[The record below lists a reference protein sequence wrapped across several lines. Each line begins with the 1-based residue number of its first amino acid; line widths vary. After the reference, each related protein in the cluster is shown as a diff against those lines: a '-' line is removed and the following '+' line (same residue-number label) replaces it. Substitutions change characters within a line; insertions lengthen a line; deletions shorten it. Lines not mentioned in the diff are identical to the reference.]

1 MPSFINLY
9 SGGVNVERPNSYDE
23 QYISQQPALELLQ
36 GLNYRLLAPEQA
48 ESMRGTLYDVL
59 LKTILEEKL
68 KEFNSYEYKGVT
80 YKFSQNNIHQAVR
93 DLDEPLTDGLVKTN
107 EKIFETLMLGRS
119 YTEFLPDGSKKS
131 FTIQYIDW
139 ENFENNVF
147 HVVEEFAVER
157 MDGRGKVRPDIVL
170 FVNGIPF
177 VVIECKK
184 ASISMEQGISQMIRN
199 QGKDYAPQLFKYVQV
214 VMSTNKNETKYATC
228 NTPKKFWSV
237 WKEEKKEWL
246 QALLDET
253 VEGRLPTMQD
263 KNIISLFHPER
274 LLELTHFF
282 TLFDKDVKKV
292 TRYQQ
297 YFAIKEIIKTIQER
311 DENGNRQSGV
321 IWHTQGSG
329 KSLTMV
335 MLAKYILSEMNEHN
349 PKVVV
354 VTDRVELDKQIHKT
368 FKHTRLKASRA
379 TTGSHLVDLINDN
392 NTDIVTTLVHKFD
405 TASAKQKPI
414 ESRDIFILVDESHR
428 TQYGEL
434 HIKMKKV
441 FPNACYLGFTGTPL
455 MKKEKSTMIK
465 FGKLIHTYTIADG
478 VRDKAIVPLLYEGK
492 MVDQTVNQKAID
504 TRLEM
509 ITRNLNDKQK
519 DEVMKKWSQF
529 ERIASSNQRI
539 SMIAFD
545 INQHFLDNYKTQGS
559 QFKAMLATNSK
570 IEAIRYLEAFE
581 EFGDLTC
588 AVVISPPDQREGHE
602 VVDEVS
608 RDKVLNFWNRMM
620 NKYGDDDSYEDAIKE
635 DFIDGDEIELL
646 IVVDKLLT
654 GFDAPRAT
662 VLYIDKPMKEHTL
675 LQAIARVNRLYDG
688 KDYGLIIDYRGLLD
702 RLDQALEMY
711 SGAGL
716 ENFDPK
722 DLQGAI
728 YDVISIV
735 GSLRQYYSDLLQI
748 FAPIK
753 NKADTEEY
761 EVWLEDEERRQE
773 FYGVLSKFGQN
784 LGIALESEK
793 IYNAL
798 PAEELKKYKRDLKFY
813 QELRKAVKLRYSDSI
828 DHREYEAKMQNLMD
842 HYISAEQ
849 IIRITNPV
857 DILNEKAFEEELE
870 RLESKRAKA
879 DAIRTRL
886 TKSISTKWDEN
897 PAYYKKFSE
906 RIKEA
911 IDAYKQ
917 QRISEAEYLQ
927 RMNDLKKEYQH
938 GEPVE
943 AYPDSIKKNSNAQAF
958 YGVAKDIMQE
968 QKMSDELLAE
978 LALQME
984 DIIRSYTKVDWHDNM
999 EVHNRI
1005 AQELDDL
1012 IFDFTK
1018 EHKVSL
1024 GFDQV
1029 DKIIEQIKTVALRRY

>member
-1 MPSFINLY
+1 M
-9 SGGVNVERPNSYDE
+9 ERPNSYDE
-23 QYISQQPALELLQ
+23 RYISQQPALEVLQ
-36 GLNYRLLAPEQA
+36 GLKYKILIPEQA
-48 ESMRGTLYDVL
+48 ELMRGGSYEVL
-59 LKTILEEKL
+59 VKTVLEERL
-68 KEFNSYEYKGVT
+68 IEFNSYEYKGVA
-80 YKFSQNNIHQAVR
+80 YKFSQNNIKQAIR

-139 ENFENNVF
+139 DNFDNNVF

-157 MDGRGKVRPDIVL
+157 MDGRGTVRPDVVL

-177 VVIECKK
+177 AVIECKK

-199 QGKDYAPQLFKYVQV
+199 QGKDYAPQLFKFVQI

-237 WKEEKKEWL
+237 WKEEKEEWL

-253 VEGRLPTMQD
+253 IEGRLPTMQD
-263 KNIISLFHPER
+263 MNIISLFHPER

-297 YFAIKEIIKTIQER
+297 YFAIKEIIKTIQEF

-379 TTGSHLVDLINDN
+379 TKGSHLVDLIKDN
-392 NTDIVTTLVHKFD
+392 NADIVTTLVHKFD
-405 TASAKQKPI
+405 TASTQLKPV
-414 ESRDIFILVDESHR
+414 ESKDIFILVDESHR

-504 TRLEM
+504 NRLEM

-581 EFGDLTC
+581 ELGDLTC

-620 NKYGDDDSYEDAIKE
+620 NRYGDDESYEDAIKE
-635 DFIDGDEIELL
+635 DFIEGDEIELL
-646 IVVDKLLT
+646 IVCDKLLT

-688 KDYGLIIDYRGLLD
+688 KDYGFIIDYRGLLD

-722 DLQGAI
+722 DLKGAI
-728 YDVISIV
+728 YDVISVI
-735 GSLRQYYSDLLQI
+735 GSLRQYHSDLLQI

-753 NKADTEEY
+753 NKQDTEEY

-798 PAEELKKYKRDLKFY
+798 PPEELKRYKKDLKYF
-813 QELRKAVKLRYSDSI
+813 QELRRAVKLRYSDTI
-828 DHREYEAKMQNLMD
+828 DHKEYEAKMQNLMD
-842 HYISAEQ
+842 HYISAEEV
-849 IIRITNPV
+849 IRITNPV
-857 DILNEKAFEEELE
+857 DILNQKAFNEELE

-886 TKSISTKWDEN
+886 TKSINTKWDEN

-911 IDAYKQ
+911 IEAYKQ

-927 RMNDLKKEYQH
+927 RMNDLKREYQQ

-943 AYPDSIKKNSNAQAF
+943 DYPDSIKKNANAQAF
-958 YGVAKDIMQE
+958 YGVTKDIMKE
-968 QKMSDELLAE
+968 QVMSEELLAE
-978 LALQME
+978 LALKME
-984 DIIRSYTKVDWHDNM
+984 DIIRAYTKVDWHDNM

-1018 EHKVSL
+1018 EHSVSL

>member
-1 MPSFINLY
+1 M
-9 SGGVNVERPNSYDE
+9 ERPNSYDE
-23 QYISQQPALELLQ
+23 RFISQQPALEVLR
-36 GLNYRLLAPEQA
+36 GLNYKILTPEQA
-48 ESMRGTLYDVL
+48 ESMRGSLYEVL
-59 LKTILEEKL
+59 IKTVLEAKL

-80 YKFSQNNIHQAVR
+80 YKFSQNNIQQAIR

-119 YTEFLPDGSKKS
+119 YPEFLPDGSKKS

-139 ENFENNVF
+139 DNFENNVF
-147 HVVEEFAVER
+147 HVVEEFTVER
-157 MDGRGKVRPDIVL
+157 MDGRGTVRPDVVL
-170 FVNGIPF
+170 FVNGIPLA
-177 VVIECKK
+177 VIECKK

-199 QGKDYAPQLFKYVQV
+199 QGKDYAPQLFKYVQI

-237 WKEEKKEWL
+237 WKEEKEEWL
-246 QALLDET
+246 QALLDKI
-253 VEGRLPTMQD
+253 VNNRLPTMQD

-282 TLFDKDVKKV
+282 TLFDKDVKKI

-297 YFAIKEIIKTIQER
+297 YFAIKEIINTIQEY

-335 MLAKYILSEMNEHN
+335 LLAKYILSEMNEVN
-349 PKVVV
+349 PKVIV

-379 TTGSHLVDLINDN
+379 RTGSHLVELINDN
-392 NTDIVTTLVHKFD
+392 NVDIVTTLVHKFD
-405 TASAKQKPI
+405 GASVKQKPV
-414 ESRDIFILVDESHR
+414 ESKDIFILVDESHR
-428 TQYGEL
+428 SQYGEH

-509 ITRNLNDKQK
+509 ITRNLNEKQK

-539 SMIAFD
+539 SMVAFD

-581 EFGDLTC
+581 ELGDLNC

-602 VVDEVS
+602 AVDEVS
-608 RDKVLNFWNRMM
+608 RDKVINFWNRMM
-620 NKYGDDDSYEDAIKE
+620 NRYGDEESYEDAIKE

-688 KDYGLIIDYRGLLD
+688 KDYGFIIDYRGLLD

-728 YDVISIV
+728 YDVISVI
-735 GSLRQYYSDLLQI
+735 GSLRQYHSDLLQI

-753 NKADTEEY
+753 NKKDAEEY
-761 EVWLEDEERRQE
+761 EVWLEDEERREE
-773 FYGVLSKFGQN
+773 FYGVLSQFGKN

-798 PAEELKKYKRDLKFY
+798 PSEELTKYKKDLKFF
-813 QELRKAVKLRYSDSI
+813 QELRKAVKLRYSDTI
-828 DHREYEAKMQNLMD
+828 DHKEYEAKMQKLMD
-842 HYISAEQ
+842 HYISAEEV
-849 IIRITNPV
+849 IRITNPV
-857 DILNEKAFEEELE
+857 DILNEKAFEEELD

-886 TKSISTKWDEN
+886 TKSVNTKWDEN

-906 RIKEA
+906 RIREA

-927 RMNDLKKEYQH
+927 RMNDLKKEYQQ

-943 AYPDSIKKNSNAQAF
+943 NYPDSIKKNANAQAF
-958 YGVAKDIMQE
+958 YGVTKDIMKE
-968 QKMSDELLAE
+968 QMTDEESLADLAIKMEY
-978 LALQME
+978 
-984 DIIRSYTKVDWHDNM
+984 IIGAHTKVDWHDNL

-1012 IFDFTK
+1012 LFDYTK
-1018 EHKVSL
+1018 ENNVKLS
-1024 GFDQV
+1024 FDQV

>member
-1 MPSFINLY
+1 M
-9 SGGVNVERPNSYDE
+9 ERPSSYDE
-23 QYISQQPALELLQ
+23 RNISQQPALDVVQ
-36 GLNYRLLAPEQA
+36 GLQYKILTPEQA
-48 ESMRGTLYDVL
+48 ESIRGSLYDVL
-59 LKTILEEKL
+59 LKTVLEEKL

-80 YKFSQNNIHQAVR
+80 FKFSQTNIQQAIR

-107 EKIFETLMLGRS
+107 EKIFETIMLGRS
-119 YTEFLPDGSKKS
+119 YPEYLPDGSKKS

-139 ENFENNVF
+139 DKFENNVF
-147 HVVEEFAVER
+147 HVVEEFSVER
-157 MDGRGKVRPDIVL
+157 MDGRGTVRPDIVL

-177 VVIECKK
+177 AVIECKK

-199 QGKDYAPQLFKYVQV
+199 QGKDYAPQLFKYVQI

-237 WKEEKKEWL
+237 WKEEKEEWL
-246 QALLDET
+246 QSLLNEI
-253 VEGRLPTMQD
+253 VENRMPTMQD

-274 LLELTHFF
+274 LIELTRFF

-297 YFAIKEIIKTIQER
+297 YFAIKEIINTIQER

-335 MLAKYILSEMNEHN
+335 MLAKYILSEMNECN
-349 PKVVV
+349 PKVII

-368 FKHTRLKASRA
+368 FNHTRLKANRA
-379 TTGSHLVDLINDN
+379 TSGSHLVELIDDN
-392 NTDIVTTLVHKFD
+392 NSDIITTLVHKFD
-405 TASAKQKPI
+405 TASVKHKPV
-414 ESRDIFILVDESHR
+414 ESRDIFILIDESHR

-434 HIKMKKV
+434 HIKMKNV

-465 FGKLIHTYTIADG
+465 FGKLIHTYTISDG

-581 EFGDLTC
+581 EFGDLIC

-620 NKYGDDDSYEDAIKE
+620 NRYGDNETYEDAIKE

-646 IVVDKLLT
+646 IVVDKFLT

-662 VLYIDKPMKEHTL
+662 VLYIDKPMREHTL

-688 KDYGLIIDYRGLLD
+688 KDYGFIIDYRGLLD

-716 ENFDPK
+716 EKFDPK

-728 YDVISIV
+728 YDVISII

-753 NKADTEEY
+753 NKQDTEEY

-773 FYGVLSKFGQN
+773 FYGILSKFGQN

-798 PAEELKKYKRDLKFY
+798 PADELKKYKRDLKFY
-813 QELRKAVKLRYSDSI
+813 QELRRAVKLRYSDSI
-828 DHREYEAKMQNLMD
+828 DHKEYEAKMQNLMD
-842 HYISAEQ
+842 HYISAEEV
-849 IIRITNPV
+849 IRITNPV

-870 RLESKRAKA
+870 RLDSKRAKA

-886 TKSISTKWDEN
+886 TKSINTKWDEN

-927 RMNDLKKEYQH
+927 RMNDLKKDYQQ

-943 AYPDSIKKNSNAQAF
+943 EYPDSIKKNANAQAF
-958 YGVAKDIMQE
+958 YGVTKGIVEEVKESRA
-968 QKMSDELLAE
+968 SYNHLGE
-978 LALQME
+978 LALKME
-984 DIIRSYTKVDWHDNM
+984 DIIRAYTKVDWYDNM

-1012 IFDFTK
+1012 IFDFSK
-1018 EHKVSL
+1018 DHNMSL
-1024 GFDQV
+1024 SYDQV